1 MSGVP
6 DFYYGPYMGG
16 EFWEGA
22 GMISVAGIFGV
33 LIVLYLLILFVSLVY
48 SVVSYVLHSIGLY
61 TIANRRSI
69 HHSWLAWIPVG
80 NLWLLGSVSDQ
91 YQYVVKGKIKNRRKA
106 MLWMYIAL
114 VAVYLV
120 WFIFMVV
127 NAFSANNMDTANAGA
142 VIGIIVGVLAIVVL
156 AILISVFRYLAYY
169 DLFVSC
175 NPGNAVLF
183 LVLSIV
189 FPVALPFFVFACRKK
204 DNGMPP
210 RKQPPVQQLM
220 DQLKEEPEEPEQP
233 EVPEE
238 KPVTEEGYAQP
249 EEFEEE

>member
-22 GMISVAGIFGV
+22 GMIGVAGIFGV
-33 LIVLYLLILFVSLVY
+33 LMVLYLLILFVSLVY

-69 HHSWLAWIPVG
+69 HHSWLAWIPG
-80 NLWLLGSVSDQ
+80 GSLWLLGSVSDQ
-91 YQYVVKGKIKNRRKA
+91 YQYVVNGKIKNRRKA
-106 MLWMYIAL
+106 LLWMYIAL
-114 VAVYLV
+114 LVIYLV
-120 WFIFMVV
+120 WFIFVMV
-127 NAFSANNMDTANAGA
+127 NAFGANYVETANTGA
-142 VIGIIVGVLAIVVL
+142 VLGIILGTLVIAVL
-156 AILISVFRYLAYY
+156 AILISVFQYLAYY

-204 DNGMPP
+204 DDGMPP
-210 RKQPPVQQLM
+210 RKKAPVQQLA
-220 DQLKEEPEEPEQP
+220 DQLRQEPEEPEQP
-233 EVPEE
+233 EE
-238 KPVTEEGYAQP
+238 PVAEEGYAQP

>member
-1 MSGVP
+1 MHGVP
-6 DFYYGPYMGG
+6 DFYYSPYMGG
-16 EFWEGA
+16 EIWEGA
-22 GMISVAGIFGV
+22 GMIGIAGVFGV
-33 LIVLYLLILFVSLVY
+33 LMVLYLLILFVALVY
-48 SVVSYVLHSIGLY
+48 SVVHYVLHSIGLY
-61 TIANRRSI
+61 TIANRRGI

-120 WFIFMVV
+120 WFILMMV
-127 NAFSANNMDTANAGA
+127 NAFSANTLETANAGM
-142 VIGIIVGVLAIVVL
+142 VIGIIVGVLAIAIL
-156 AILISVFRYLAYY
+156 AILISVYQYLAYY

-189 FPVALPFFVFACRKK
+189 FPVTLPFFVFACRKK
-204 DNGMPP
+204 DDGMPP
-210 RKQPPVQQLM
+210 RKQPPMQQLTE
-220 DQLKEEPEEPEQP
+220 QPEREPEEE
-233 EVPEE
+233 
-238 KPVTEEGYAQP
+238 PVTEEGYAQP
-249 EEFEEE
+249 EEFEE